1 MNVAAVTLAGAL
13 FIPAIASLVASPVA
27 SPPRRPVAFV
37 EVRLANGLRAVI
49 AEDHTAP
56 VFSIA
61 VVYEV
66 GSRHER
72 PSRTGLAH
80 LFEHLMF
87 KGSARVGP
95 GEHFTLVFQN
105 GGTMNATTD
114 KDRTLYHETLPSHQ
128 LDLALFLEADRMGT
142 LAITQEHFDNQR
154 SAVKEERRVRFD
166 NQPYGRTEETLERL
180 AYDGTAYAHPV
191 IGSMD
196 DLDAASLA
204 DAAAFFDA
212 HYGPNNAV
220 IAIVGDVDAA
230 SCAAKVQRY
239 FAPLPSRPSPPPVEI
254 ALTPRAAERRHR
266 LVDPLAPLESLNLA
280 FTTSRAMTPDEP
292 ALRVLSTIL
301 GGGRSSRL
309 YSRLVRREGLATAVT
324 AAIVSRRGP
333 GLLRVTATVAS
344 GRPAPAVEAAIDAEI
359 ARLATEPVMAWE
371 LQKAR
376 ASARMA
382 TVSDLQSSASRAIL
396 LAQYA
401 LFHDDPRLIDTR
413 DERIDAITAEDV
425 LRVARTYLV
434 PARRSVVITSKAPAP
449 RDSSEGDRSEGDRSG
464 ADRSDGDRSEG
475 RR

>member
-1 MNVAAVTLAGAL
+1 MSVTVLSRAGAL
-13 FIPAIASLVASPVA
+13 LAASIASIASIATIASLVAS
-27 SPPRRPVAFV
+27 SPPRPVTFT
-37 EVRLANGLRAVI
+37 EERLPNGLRVVI

-61 VVYEV
+61 VIYNV
-66 GSRHER
+66 GSRDER

-114 KDRTLYHETLPSHQ
+114 KDRTLYHETLPAQQ
-128 LDLALFLEADRMGT
+128 LDLALFLEADRMGS
-142 LAITQEHFDNQR
+142 LAVTPEAFDNQR

-196 DLDAASLA
+196 DLDAASVA
-204 DAAAFFDA
+204 DAAAFFQGY
-212 HYGPNNAV
+212 YGPNNAV
-220 IAIVGDVDAA
+220 LAIAGDVDAA
-230 SCAAKVQRY
+230 SCAAKVRRY
-239 FAPLPSRPSPPPVEI
+239 FAPLPSRPSPPSVEI
-254 ALTPRAAERRHR
+254 AMPPRTAERRHW
-266 LVDPLAPLESLNLA
+266 LVDPLAPLDRLDLA
-280 FTTSRAMTPDEP
+280 FTIPPAMTSDEP

-309 YSRLVRREGLATAVT
+309 YARLVREALATAAT
-324 AAIVSRRGP
+324 ATIVSRRGP

-344 GRPAPAVEAAIDAEI
+344 GRSPSAVEGAIDAEI
-359 ARLATEPVMAWE
+359 AHLTTEPVLPWE

-376 ASARMA
+376 TSARMGI
-382 TVSDLQSSASRAIL
+382 VSDLQSSASRATL

-401 LFHDDPRLIDTR
+401 LFHDDPGLINAR
-413 DERIDAITAEDV
+413 AERIEAVTADDV
-425 LRVARTYLV
+425 LRVARAYLV
-434 PARRSVVITSKAPAP
+434 PARRSVVITSKSPAP
-449 RDSSEGDRSEGDRSG
+449 RERSGGDPSRGDR
-464 ADRSDGDRSEG
+464 
-475 RR
+475 